1 MKTAK
6 AYYIDTTINKQRILD
21 QKTEQVKCVVC
32 PQGKNCPHAHNP
44 IELEFTK
51 LGHKMSNLTGVIK
64 AQTIKLKN
72 DKPIEPWR
80 PCANNFSANDLPDK
94 TKKKK
99 HSEEENDDKK
109 DKRKSIL
116 ERENVFRKPYE
127 KE

>member
-1 MKTAK
+1 MEFT
-6 AYYIDTTINKQRILD
+6 QLD
-21 QKTEQVKCVVC
+21 HQVK
-32 PQGKNCPHAHNP
+32 
-44 IELEFTK
+44 
-51 LGHKMSNLTGVIK
+51 NLNGVIK

-94 TKKKK
+94 SKKKK
-99 HSEEENDDKK
+99 HVEDENEDKK
-109 DKRKSIL
+109 NKRKGIL